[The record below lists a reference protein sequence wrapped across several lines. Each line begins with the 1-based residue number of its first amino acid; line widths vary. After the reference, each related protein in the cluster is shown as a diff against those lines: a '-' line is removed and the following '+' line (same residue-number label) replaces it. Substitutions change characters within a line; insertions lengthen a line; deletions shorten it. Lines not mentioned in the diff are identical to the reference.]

1 VRQAAMPTVLSQRRR
16 RRHKVLNLLHSLLL
30 LAGML
35 AILGLCAWTVWGG
48 EGLLWA
54 VFCGGLGLLLTPTM
68 APEWIMRMYRAVP
81 LGPRDAPDLHRLLQQ
96 LAARAGLATAPRL
109 YYVPSR
115 LLNAFAVGS
124 RDAAA
129 IAVTEGLVRTLTPRE
144 LAGVLAHELSHVRNN
159 DLWIMSLADL
169 LSRLTSLM
177 SWFGQLL
184 LLLNLPV
191 LMMGGQ
197 GVPWLLVLL
206 LILAPTAMSLLQLA
220 LSRAREHDA
229 DLDAAAL
236 TGDPRGLAAA
246 LAKLERL
253 QGRYWEEILL
263 PGRRIPEPS
272 LLRTH
277 PPTEARIAR
286 LLALEE
292 TAEPPLPAMG
302 FHARALAA
310 PAPQAPRWRWP
321 GVWY

>member
-1 VRQAAMPTVLSQRRR
+1 M
-16 RRHKVLNLLHSLLL
+16 
-30 LAGML
+30 
-35 AILGLCAWTVWGG
+35 AW
-48 EGLLWA
+48 L
-54 VFCGGLGLLLTPTM
+54 
-68 APEWIMRMYRAVP
+68 
-81 LGPRDAPDLHRLLQQ
+81 
-96 LAARAGLATAPRL
+96 
-109 YYVPSR
+109 
-115 LLNAFAVGS
+115 
-124 RDAAA
+124 
-129 IAVTEGLVRTLTPRE
+129 
-144 LAGVLAHELSHVRNN
+144 
-159 DLWIMSLADL
+159 
-169 LSRLTSLM
+169 
-177 SWFGQLL
+177 GQLL

-191 LMMGGQ
+191 LMMGGY

-277 PPTEARIAR
+277 PPIEARIAR
-286 LLALEE
+286 LLELEE
-292 TAEPPLPAMG
+292 KAEPPSLPART
-302 FHARALAA
+302 FHD
-310 PAPQAPRWRWP
+310 PAWATPIPQGPRWRWP